1 MIMTKPRRGFFSAEW
16 TRTVQLSD
24 GRVFYVSLTRGKRV
38 RIPFKKR
45 GQNVGY
51 QWIGS
56 VRSRQSGRTRCS
68 APRSISGCRMK
79 QGAKTMPAS
88 ATAISVSSMPLF
100 EWNGPV

>member
-56 VRSRQSGRTRCS
+56 VRSMPDGKELYRGQVPKNVSVRALLYEAYVEEFPLQSPKE
-68 APRSISGCRMK
+68 A
-79 QGAKTMPAS
+79 
-88 ATAISVSSMPLF
+88 V
-100 EWNGPV
+100 